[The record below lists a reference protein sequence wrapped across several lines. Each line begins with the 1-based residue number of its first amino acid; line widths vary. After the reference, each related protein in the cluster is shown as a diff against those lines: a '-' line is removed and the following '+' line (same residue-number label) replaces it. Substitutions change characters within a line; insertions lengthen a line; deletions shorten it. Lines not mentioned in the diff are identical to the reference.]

1 MSASLLSISR
11 RSEKKT
17 PLDRVRSH
25 LSSRNLSWRERVA
38 LGALCLCT
46 LVLLTALQYDRVFT
60 GDEIG
65 TLRYLK
71 EKPSFILT
79 HFTTHLTMNY
89 FILLEKGV
97 ASLCGATDWR
107 LTLLPIGA
115 AIAVI
120 PLTASLALKL
130 TGSTRI
136 ALVAASLA
144 AFNPYLVMLGPTIR
158 VYSVLTAFSL
168 LAINEFFRWIQWPG
182 WWSGVRCAAAVFFL
196 LLAHLNGV
204 YVVAF
209 LILLLIVQSISG
221 IKRFL
226 WESRTLLIPLGV
238 VAILLGLAYWRLLPD
253 MTRANKEWGGGYTP
267 LTSMGYST
275 GYIPQVFTM
284 YMGNSYAAFLAVLLL
299 AAGCWSAVRCK
310 QPLLLLCGAIIVG
323 PILMALQGVEVDAG
337 AFARYLIFSLPL
349 LLILIAEGVDW
360 VARHIRVRWAAIAA
374 WGLTVLIVA
383 CWTPCIHAQFL
394 HQTRWPYGEVARFL
408 RAQMQKDDVIVA
420 GWNVGFTLSQ
430 FFDQPEDRILLPNKY
445 VGKVSNKLDAPAPG
459 TVFYV
464 TGRTRLLPPFTP
476 AEAAEMNRRFPGDQI
491 VIDPSDDSGPGALR
505 GRETRIQDFGQ
516 VEVTVYRGDTVR
528 ALLQEWHED
537 LLRRTAGRIYPSF
550 QGDYQLLA
558 LLEEQL
564 SSGELADHWRSLAER
579 CRAEDPVM
587 RGIPRHLQKIAQSVS
602 FP

>member
-1 MSASLLSISR
+1 MLDSVPSASSIRQSRAWLDVVYSNLSPR
-11 RSEKKT
+11 
-17 PLDRVRSH
+17 H
-25 LSSRNLSWRERVA
+25 LSRGERLVLGVICLCSLILLVA
-38 LGALCLCT
+38 LQHGRIFL
-46 LVLLTALQYDRVFT
+46 

-71 EKPSFILT
+71 QTPSYILT
-79 HFTTHLTMNY
+79 HFRIWLTMNY
-89 FILLEKGV
+89 FILVEKGV

-130 TGSTRI
+130 TGSTRT
-136 ALVAASLA
+136 ALVAATLA

-158 VYSVLTAFSL
+158 AYSLLAAFSL
-168 LAINEFFRWIQWPG
+168 LAINEFFHWNQWPG
-182 WWSGVRCAAAVFFL
+182 WRNGVRCAAAVLFL
-196 LLAHLNGV
+196 LLTHLQAI
-204 YVVAF
+204 YIVAF
-209 LILLLIVQSISG
+209 LVLLLIVQSLSG
-221 IKRFL
+221 IRRFL
-226 WESRTLLIPLGV
+226 WDSRTLLIPLGG
-238 VAILLGLAYWRLLPD
+238 VAIIVGLAYWRLLPD
-253 MTRANKEWGGGYTP
+253 MARVNKEWGGGYTP
-267 LTSMGYST
+267 PTSI
-275 GYIPQVFTM
+275 GYIPRVFTI
-284 YMGNSYAAFLAVLLL
+284 YMGNSYAAFLSVLLL
-299 AAGCWSAVRCK
+299 SAGCWSAARDK

-323 PILMALQGVEVDAG
+323 PILMSLQGIALDAG
-337 AFARYLIFSLPL
+337 GFARYLIFSLPL

-360 VARHIRVRWAAIAA
+360 ITRHIRVRWAAIAA

-394 HQTRWPYGEVARFL
+394 HQTRWPYAEVAGFL
-408 RAQMQKDDVIVA
+408 RAEMQKDDVIVA

-430 FFDQPEDRILLPNKY
+430 FFDHPEDRILLPNKY
-445 VGKVSNKLDAPAPG
+445 VRKVSNKLDVPAPG

-464 TGRTRLLPPFTP
+464 IGRTRLLPPFTP
-476 AEAAEMNRRFPGDQI
+476 AEAAEMNRRFPCDQI
-491 VIDPSDDSGPGALR
+491 VIGPSDDSAPGTLR
-505 GRETRIQDFGQ
+505 GREAHIQDFGQ
-516 VEVTVYRGDTVR
+516 VEVTVYRGNTAR
-528 ALLQEWHED
+528 ALLQEWQED

-564 SSGELADHWRSLAER
+564 PSGQLADHWRLLAER

-587 RGIPRHLQKIAQSVS
+587 RGIPRHLQKMAQSVS